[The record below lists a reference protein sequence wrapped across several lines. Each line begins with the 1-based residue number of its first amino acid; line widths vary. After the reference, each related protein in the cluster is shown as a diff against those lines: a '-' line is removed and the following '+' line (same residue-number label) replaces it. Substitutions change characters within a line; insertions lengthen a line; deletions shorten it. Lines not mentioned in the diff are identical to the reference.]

1 MAEFLP
7 AYERMIID
15 EGGYKLHKVEGDRG
29 GQTYAGIA
37 RRWHPGW
44 PGWAAIDVG
53 GEPPA
58 QLVRDFYAVELWAR
72 IGGDHIC
79 NQRVAETIFNFAVN
93 ADWKVA
99 AKIAQAIVGVTP
111 DGQIGDKT
119 LAALNNADPALFEA
133 CFALG
138 KLKRYV
144 EIVKK
149 DRTQGKFL
157 LGWSDRILKGLA

>member
-1 MAEFLP
+1 MADFLP

-15 EGGYKLHKVEGDRG
+15 EGGYKLHIVKDDRG

-37 RRWHPGW
+37 RRWHPRW
-44 PGWAAIDVG
+44 PGWSAIDAG

-58 QLVRDFYAVELWAR
+58 QLVRDFYAVEFWSKIR
-72 IGGDHIC
+72 GDDIRD
-79 NQRVAETIFNFAVN
+79 QRVAETIFNFAVN

-99 AKIAQAIVGVTP
+99 AKIAQAIVGATP
-111 DGQIGDKT
+111 DGVIGDKT
-119 LAALNNADPALFEA
+119 IAALNNADPQLFEA

-157 LGWSDRILKGLA
+157 LGWADRILKGLA